1 LLPSRK
7 GRGDFVRN
15 GRYKMENL
23 FYEALLIALLIL
35 LNGYLAGSEIAV
47 VTARKSHIK
56 QMVESGKKNAK
67 AFLRLKEEP
76 DRFLATIQIG
86 ITTVGVLASAVGGAA
101 AIKAIKP
108 ALQAVPIKT
117 ISFAAEPISIGIVVV
132 IITYFSVIFGELVPK
147 SIALMHPETIGLRT
161 ARTIDAFSRM
171 TAFFVKILTFS
182 TSIILRPFGEKPFTE
197 RAYITEEEVKM
208 LIKEGRKHG
217 VFEPTEE
224 KILQSVFEFTDMSV
238 KEVMVS
244 DTQMVMIQIDK
255 SAQEIF
261 SLIEEEQFSRYPVF
275 GREPNDI
282 RGILYAK
289 DFLTTLAKTGQV
301 DIRKIIKP
309 PYFIPETMKI
319 SLLLREMQKKRIHMA
334 LVVDEYGG
342 ISGLVSLEDLI
353 EEIVGEIRDEY
364 DVESPVIQLS
374 DGTMLIDASISLRD
388 LREDYH
394 IELPESPEYET
405 LGGFLMTALQK
416 IPQTG
421 DRVEIEGKRIKIVEM
436 VGQRI
441 SKVKLEKLPEP
452 IEGLPSA

>member
-1 LLPSRK
+1 
-7 GRGDFVRN
+7 
-15 GRYKMENL
+15 MEGL
-23 FYEALLIALLIL
+23 FLEVFLIALLIL
-35 LNGYLAGSEIAV
+35 LNGYLAGTEIAV
-47 VTARKSHIK
+47 VTARKSTIK
-56 QMVESGKKNAK
+56 KMAESGERNAK
-67 AFLRLKEEP
+67 IFLKLKEEP

-101 AIKAIKP
+101 AVKVIKP
-108 ALQAVPIKT
+108 ALQAVPVKI
-117 ISFAAEPISIGIVVV
+117 ISIGAEPIAIGIIVVA
-132 IITYFSVIFGELVPK
+132 ITYFTVIFGELVPK
-147 SIALMHPETIGLRT
+147 SIALMHPETIGLWT

-171 TAFFVKILTFS
+171 TTIFVKILTFS
-182 TSIILRPFGEKPFTE
+182 TSIVLKPFGEKPFTE

-334 LVVDEYGG
+334 LVVNEYGG

-364 DVESPVIQLS
+364 DTESPVIQLPN
-374 DGTMLIDASISLRD
+374 GTMVIDASISLRD
-388 LREDYH
+388 LKEDH
-394 IELPESPEYET
+394 QISIPESPEYET

-416 IPQTG
+416 IPQSG
-421 DRVEIEGKRIKIVEM
+421 DVVEIEEKRIKIVEM

-441 SKVKLEKLPEP
+441 AKVKLEKLPEP
-452 IEGLPSA
+452 TEGPNNP